1 VNDRPEMAEDNGK
14 ATVRFAVVLAC
25 LIFAAGFCL
34 GFLTGRF
41 G

>member
-1 VNDRPEMAEDNGK
+1 VNDWPELIDDVGK
-14 ATVRFAVVLAC
+14 AAVRFAVVLAC